1 MAGIKGWFTMN
12 GMHIPIMEGQSRAE
26 AAKNYISYNKKIQKN
41 AYKKVE
47 EAKRL
52 KAEKEK
58 LHSTKISDEEALDAY
73 AKSSYNLGK
82 EAGWVDKDT
91 SFEDYKKEFVE
102 HKGNMAY
109 FNDNKEG
116 IKNSILRQK
125 ESNLKTF
132 DELDDKSKEHRYK
145 DAALKY
151 TCGNYID
158 VINYQ
163 QGKQVKGDLKDI
175 KKTTEALEYMSTKGG
190 FDIESSMYRG
200 LQDVSVK
207 GLKAGDIIAMRP
219 TVSSWTDDIQVAKR
233 FSTDNKN
240 SVILVNKNGHYGD
253 INYYSNSLRQES
265 ECIMSSTRNKFKIT
279 DIKQEGNTTYVY
291 TDQSFYKE
299 K

>member
-1 MAGIKGWFTMN
+1 M
-12 GMHIPIMEGQSRAE
+12 
-26 AAKNYISYNKKIQKN
+26 
-41 AYKKVE
+41 E

-52 KAEKEK
+52 KAEREQLQKK
-58 LHSTKISDEEALDAY
+58 NVSDEEALDAY
-73 AKSSYNLGK
+73 CTNSFKLGK

-91 SFEDYKKEFVE
+91 KYEDYKKEFVE
-102 HKGNMAY
+102 HKGNMQY
-109 FNDNKEG
+109 FNDNKEAM
-116 IKNSILRQK
+116 KASILRQR
-125 ESNLKTF
+125 ESDLKTF
-132 DELDDKSKEHRYK
+132 DELSESTKTYRYK

-151 TCGNYID
+151 TCGNYRDI
-158 VINYQ
+158 IAYQ
-163 QGKQVKGDLKDI
+163 QGKQIKGNLDDV

-190 FDIESSMYRG
+190 FDRESSMYRG
-200 LQDVSVK
+200 MQNVSTK
-207 GLKAGDIIAMRP
+207 GLKVGDVVAMRP
-219 TVSSWTDDIQVAKR
+219 TISSWTDDIEVAKR

-253 INYYSNSLRQES
+253 INYYSNSLRHES

>member
-1 MAGIKGWFTMN
+1 M
-12 GMHIPIMEGQSRAE
+12 Q
-26 AAKNYISYNKKIQKN
+26 
-41 AYKKVE
+41 
-47 EAKRL
+47 
-52 KAEKEK
+52 
-58 LHSTKISDEEALDAY
+58 
-73 AKSSYNLGK
+73 
-82 EAGWVDKDT
+82 
-91 SFEDYKKEFVE
+91 
-102 HKGNMAY
+102 Y
-109 FNDNKEG
+109 FNDNKEAM
-116 IKNSILRQK
+116 KASVLRNKENS
-125 ESNLKTF
+125 LKTF
-132 DELDDKSKEHRYK
+132 DDLDQKSKEYRYK

-163 QGKQVKGDLKDI
+163 QGKQIKGDLKDV
-175 KKTTEALEYMSTKGG
+175 KRTTEALEYMSTKGG

-207 GLKAGDIIAMRP
+207 SLKAGDIIAMRP
-219 TVSSWTDDIQVAKR
+219 TVSSQTDDIEVAKR
-233 FSTDNKN
+233 FSTNNKN

-299 K
+299 KQIWKIRINMNLFQIDGKIMIRYMFQR